1 MEEEKKSKLHK
12 VYKVIMLIILT
23 AFITFMITSLTMY
36 THYSK
41 GDNNIGAVIK
51 EALGSSSGLDST
63 LKKIKNQIDKNYL
76 WKDKID
82 EKELEEWAIKGYV
95 EGLGDKYTEYIPKDE
110 MEKYTE
116 ELTGSFVGIG
126 IYMIADE
133 KTDSIVVYYP
143 IPESPAEKA
152 GIKSGDI
159 IKSVDGVKYGYEDFN
174 KIADNIK
181 GAEGTKVT
189 LVIERDKKEKTFE
202 ITRAKVN
209 TNPITIK
216 LLKDNIGYVNFPS
229 FDTDSAKNFKEKIQE
244 LEKQGAKSLII
255 DLRNNGGG
263 ILDEC
268 TEIADYFLEK
278 GKTIMSTKDNKGKE
292 EIEKTK
298 DDAIFTMPVVILVNE
313 NTASSSEILSG
324 ALKEN
329 DRAKVVGTKTYGKGV
344 IQTLM
349 TLSNGSGLKI
359 TTAEY
364 HTPKGTAINGFGI
377 EPDEVV
383 ELPKDVESVFSVSEK
398 QDTQLQKA
406 IQILSKK

>member
-1 MEEEKKSKLHK
+1 MEQEKNSKLHNI
-12 VYKVIMLIILT
+12 YKVVMLIILT
-23 AFITFMITSLTMY
+23 AFITFMITSLTIY

-41 GDNNIGAVIK
+41 EDNIGAVIK

-76 WKDKID
+76 WKDKIN
-82 EKELEEWAIKGYV
+82 ESELEEGAIKGYV

-110 MEKYTE
+110 METYTE
-116 ELTGSFVGIG
+116 EITGSFVGVG

-133 KTDSIVVYYP
+133 KTDRIVVYYP

-159 IKSVDGVKYGYEDFN
+159 IKSVDGTEYRYEDFS

-181 GAEGTKVT
+181 GEEGTKVT
-189 LVIERDKKEKTFE
+189 IVIERDKKEKTFE
-202 ITRAKVN
+202 ITRARVN

-216 LLKDNIGYVNFPS
+216 LLENNIGYVNFPS

-263 ILDEC
+263 IVDEC

-278 GKTIMSTKDNKGKE
+278 GKIIMSTKDNKGE
-292 EIEKTK
+292 EKKDKTK
-298 DDAIFTMPVVILVNE
+298 KDAIFTMPVIILVNE

-324 ALKEN
+324 ALQEN

-377 EPDEVV
+377 QPDEEV
-383 ELPKDVESVFSVSEK
+383 ELPKEVENVFSVTEK
-398 QDTQLQKA
+398 QDTQLKKA
-406 IQILSKK
+406 IEMLSKK